1 MRGRSAGFVHVRP
14 PPPVATHDVPA
25 VERSRAAPSPAED
38 AIVEQL
44 RELGY
49 VE

>member
-1 MRGRSAGFVHVRP
+1 VGEL
-14 PPPVATHDVPA
+14 
-25 VERSRAAPSPAED
+25 ERLVSSSSELRRRNDE
-38 AIVEQL
+38 IVEQL